1 MNGKDGKPFKTRDG
15 GVMRLEY
22 LIREANDKV
31 YQRITENKE
40 IPEEEA
46 REISKKVG
54 LAAIKYSD
62 LSNQISKDYMFDVD
76 RFTSSEGNTG
86 PYIVYTVVRIK
97 SILNKVFTADPGHGT
112 DEVSM
117 QLPYSESERN
127 LMLKITQFNEVIAN
141 SFADYSPNKIC
152 QFIYEISNEFNR
164 FYHDNKI
171 ISEQDSLKQYS
182 WLKLISLTRDI
193 LTTCLDL
200 LGIEVPD
207 RM

>member
-15 GVMRLEY
+15 GVMRLEH
-22 LIREANDKV
+22 LIKEASDKV
-31 YQRITENKE
+31 YQRVTENKE
-40 IPEEEA
+40 ISQEEA
-46 REISKKVG
+46 KEISRKVG
-54 LAAIKYSD
+54 LAALKYSD

-86 PYIVYTVVRIK
+86 PYIIYTVVRIN
-97 SILNKVFTADPGHGT
+97 SILNKVFKVNPGYRA
-112 DEVSM
+112 EAASV

-127 LMLKITQFNEVIAN
+127 LMLKITQFNEVIVN
-141 SFADYSPNKIC
+141 SFVDYSPHKIC
-152 QFIYEISNEFNR
+152 QFIYELSNEFNR

-171 ISEQDSLKQYS
+171 ISEQNFIKQNSL
-182 WLKLISLTRDI
+182 LKLISLSRDI
-193 LTTCLDL
+193 LVACLDL